1 MGSTDEDNSMPRHI
15 IMLQSEPDMPHP
27 KLPVEGHC
35 MCGESRMH
43 ISIAPIITMA
53 CHCRGCQQMS
63 ASAFSLNILVPADG
77 FAVTQG
83 TPQIGALH
91 GQNRYLYC
99 PRCLNWL
106 YTAPAGMPFVNV
118 RPVLFDVPLWRIPF
132 AETCVDEKLPWAT
145 TPAQHSFAQYPPP
158 EQYASLMAAYSEW
171 VEAQ

>member
-1 MGSTDEDNSMPRHI
+1 MS
-15 IMLQSEPDMPHP
+15 HP
-27 KLPVEGHC
+27 QLPVEGGC
-35 MCGESRMH
+35 MCGQSRMR

-63 ASAFSLNILVPADG
+63 ASAFSLTALVPADG
-77 FAVTQG
+77 FSVIQG

-91 GQNRYLYC
+91 GQSHYLYC
-99 PRCLNWL
+99 SYCLNWL

-145 TPAQHSFAQYPPP
+145 TPAQHSFSQYPPP
-158 EQYASLMAAYSEW
+158 EQYASLTAAYAEW
-171 VEAQ
+171 VNAQ